1 MGSKLR
7 IGVAGYRGTAY
18 MSGLRSL
25 PEADVTAFCE
35 KDPQR
40 LESVSKQFEIAQT
53 YSRFTDM
60 LENVDA
66 VVVATPMQLHVPHC
80 LLALQARKHVFSEVT
95 AAVSLDEC
103 WRLLDAVKSSGLTYM
118 MSENCCYFHNNLIV
132 LEMAR
137 RGMFGEPY
145 FGEGEYIHE
154 VRHLHHA
161 PDGSPTWRYYWHA
174 GIRGCT
180 YPTHSLGPVMQWFKA
195 VQPEERIAS
204 VVCLG
209 SGANT
214 DAEHPHDDTCLML
227 CSLASGKL
235 IKIRLDT
242 MSNRPH
248 LGNWYALQG
257 TQGAYETSR
266 DGRESGL
273 VWVGENRLRDKREW
287 RPLTDFEELLPANYR
302 ADSEEALKAG
312 HGGSD
317 YHVARAFVETVVK
330 GTPSPVDIYDAL
342 EWTAAGLCS
351 QISITNGGVPVIVPD
366 FHDTKQRPV
375 LLDAPLHDI

>member
-1 MGSKLR
+1 MG
-7 IGVAGYRGTAY
+7 
-18 MSGLRSL
+18 GLRSL
-25 PEADVTAFCE
+25 PEAEVTAFCE

-40 LESVSKQFEIAQT
+40 LESVSQQFEIEQK
-53 YSRFTDM
+53 YSSFTDM

-66 VVVATPMQLHVPHC
+66 VVVATPMHLHVPHC
-80 LLALQARKHVFSEVT
+80 LLALQAGKHVFSEVT

-103 WRLLDAVKSSGLTYM
+103 WRLLDAVKSTGLTYM

-132 LEMAR
+132 LEMVK

-145 FGEGEYIHE
+145 FGEGEYLHE

-195 VQPEERIAS
+195 VHSDERVAS

-209 SGANT
+209 SGQHT
-214 DAEHPHDDTCLML
+214 DPEHPHDDTCLML
-227 CSLASGKL
+227 CTLASGKL
-235 IKIRLDT
+235 IKIRFDT

-266 DGRESGL
+266 DGKESGM
-273 VWVGENRLRDKREW
+273 VWTGENRLKDEREW
-287 RPLTDFEELLPANYR
+287 RSISDFEELLPAQYR
-302 ADSEEALKAG
+302 ADSAEAKNAS

-317 YHVARAFVETVVK
+317 YHVARAFVKTVVN
-330 GTPSPVDIYDAL
+330 GTPSPVDIYDSL

-351 QISITNGGVPVIVPD
+351 QISIINANVPILVPD
-366 FHDTKQRPV
+366 FRDPKQRPV
-375 LLDAPLHDI
+375 LLDAPPLEI